1 MKQSVIKEMATN
13 ELEEHLTDQ
22 KVRLEKMKINHTVSP
37 LENPK
42 QITFARKTIAR
53 ILTELRNREKN
64 IKQINQEKNEKPK
77 KRKNWNCNKQ

>member
-13 ELEEHLTDQ
+13 ELEDLLGTE
-22 KVRLEKMKINHTVSP
+22 KARLEKMKVNHMVSP

-53 ILTELRNREKN
+53 INTELRSRELK
-64 IKQINQEKNEKPK
+64 EA
-77 KRKNWNCNKQ
+77 